1 MGVDSEPLTAVAQLE
16 DQRDQDRQGCCTERN
31 PQRQLAIPFFLRGCG
46 HRGTLGSRVYLCLVQ
61 AWCQALAS
69 SRLLVMLRPHK
80 KFTKRLRKWLG
91 LSKYQFLWLTF
102 GKGVVIGYLL
112 ALLIHR

>member
-1 MGVDSEPLTAVAQLE
+1 MAPFASVTDAVAC
-16 DQRDQDRQGCCTERN
+16 GGWG
-31 PQRQLAIPFFLRGCG
+31 LRE
-46 HRGTLGSRVYLCLVQ
+46 S

-80 KFTKRLRKWLG
+80 KFTKRCRTWLG

-112 ALLIHR
+112 ALLVHR

>member
-1 MGVDSEPLTAVAQLE
+1 M
-16 DQRDQDRQGCCTERN
+16 
-31 PQRQLAIPFFLRGCG
+31 
-46 HRGTLGSRVYLCLVQ
+46 
-61 AWCQALAS
+61 AS

-80 KFTKRLRKWLG
+80 RFTKRFRKWLG

-102 GKGVVIGYLL
+102 GKSVVIGYLL